1 MRSEKSEN
9 GVNTM
14 QMTELLESVRYIT
27 DTRGKR
33 QAVMLDLHIWQE
45 VMAILQKSAPMSPTE
60 REAAMER
67 EEMAYQAMHDQLCQT
82 HFGQY
87 VAIYS
92 KQLVDSDVS
101 STKLYKRMRKK
112 YPNKFVLITPV
123 DKRAEEII
131 MMRSPRL
138 IQ

>member
-1 MRSEKSEN
+1 
-9 GVNTM
+9 M
-14 QMTELLESVRYIT
+14 QMTKLLESVRYIT
-27 DTRGKR
+27 DTRGER

-45 VMAILQKSAPMSPTE
+45 VMAILQKSTPISSAK

-82 HFGQY
+82 HLGQY
-87 VAIYS
+87 VAIYGQ
-92 KQLVDSDVS
+92 QLVDSDSS
-101 STKLYKRMRKK
+101 STALYKRMRKK
-112 YPNKFVLITPV
+112 HPNQFVLITPV
-123 DKRAEEII
+123 EKRAEEII